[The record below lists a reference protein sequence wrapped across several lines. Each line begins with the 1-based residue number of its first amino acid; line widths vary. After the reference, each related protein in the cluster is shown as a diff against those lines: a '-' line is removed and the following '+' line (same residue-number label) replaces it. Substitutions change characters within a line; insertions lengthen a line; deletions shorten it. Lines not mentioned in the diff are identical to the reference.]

1 MKTTLVKRIIAFL
14 LDLSCLVIAF
24 LIFKMFE
31 NPVEIFENKIDIL
44 NENYMVENI
53 SLKEYFFEVAFLYKS
68 IYLSNVHVIFLNI
81 VYIFFYFV
89 LLPYYNNGQT
99 IGKKVIGIKV
109 KGMANQ
115 NPKLNQLFTR
125 SIVTSGL
132 LYLMFLIL
140 FLFLPFNYFISIS
153 IAACLQCCLII
164 ITILMI
170 FIRKDRRGLH
180 DIISKT
186 RVLNVR

>member
-14 LDLSCLVIAF
+14 LDLSCLVIVF

-44 NENYMVENI
+44 NENYMVKNI
-53 SLKEYFFEVAFLYKS
+53 SLKEYFSEVAFLYKS
-68 IYLSNVHVIFLNI
+68 IYLSNIHIIFLNI
-81 VYIFFYFV
+81 VYIFCYFV

-115 NPKLNQLFTR
+115 NPKLNQLFIR
-125 SIVTSGL
+125 SIMTSGL
-132 LYLMFLIL
+132 LYLIFLIL

-153 IAACLQCCLII
+153 IIACLQCSLII

-170 FIRKDRRGLH
+170 FVRKDRRGLH